1 MGAITLTGLTDGIE
15 ETILIS
21 TEDIQRRTRQLG
33 EAISRD
39 YAGEGE
45 VFLVGVLKGAWVFLA
60 DLARQITVPATFDFM
75 AVSSYGAS
83 TKTSG
88 VVQIIKDI
96 EEPIEGRHVIVVE
109 DIVDTGLTLSYLVE
123 MLKTRRPAS
132 LKVCVLLD
140 KPERRQVD
148 VALDYVGF
156 QIPDAFVVGYGLDY
170 AGQYRHVPYV
180 FTLRPEV
187 YAK

>member
-1 MGAITLTGLTDGIE
+1 MLVSFHDGAELEVLLTAE
-15 ETILIS
+15 A
-21 TEDIQRRTRQLG
+21 IQARVRELG

-39 YAGEGE
+39 YRGRE

-60 DLARQITVPATFDFM
+60 DLARHITTPATFDFM

-96 EEPIEGRHVIVVE
+96 EEPIEGRDVLIVE
-109 DIVDTGLTLSYLVE
+109 DIVDSGLTLSYLVE

-140 KPERRQVD
+140 KPTRRQAAVE
-148 VALDYVGF
+148 LDYVGF

-170 AGQYRHVPYV
+170 AGQYRHVPYI

-187 YAK
+187 YS